1 MYYIKVVLIKKIDGI
16 GVSLFVYEW
25 IFNLQQKQQQQKTH
39 GLRLT
44 ILKYK
49 TRTWFSSEISIRREE
64 RVSVRITK
72 AQVFGVLNI

>member
-1 MYYIKVVLIKKIDGI
+1 MLIKKIDGI

-44 ILKYK
+44 ILK
-49 TRTWFSSEISIRREE
+49 
-64 RVSVRITK
+64 
-72 AQVFGVLNI
+72 